1 MQYYLLM
8 ATETVSFR
16 LSREM
21 KALAKKYKL
30 NVSKIAK
37 EKVEEELE
45 RLQGAE
51 REKMLDKA
59 AGVLEDI
66 SKEDIVA
73 AVRKSRKSR

>member
-1 MQYYLLM
+1 M